1 MAKRK
6 EYKYSIIS
14 YNQNSLRTESIN
26 IGLLIFNE
34 NTYKYKIIP
43 NNSSK
48 INGLAYSQYFKE
60 LFKENVKV
68 VNYALKNGTATSLDQ
83 LNKISQQIQFSSFRK
98 IITSNINT
106 IFSTLLDE
114 YVGNYYLN
122 SRSTSETVTAKQLAL
137 NIFSKN
143 KVLNTKVSKNVRV
156 KPNRD
161 LNMRINIDFAF
172 ANGNNLNLINSV
184 PASEAS
190 IDDWYSKMFLLTE
203 KFEQSGEILLLSNS
217 SNTKTKSEEVSD
229 VLNDLAS
236 NKRVKVLD
244 LAIAKDL
251 NSFNKYVKKIQDSD
265 SSEEKINSLI
275 ARANIA

>member
-14 YNQNSLRTESIN
+14 YNQNSLRNESIN

-122 SRSTSETVTAKQLAL
+122 SRSTLETVTAKQLAL

>member
-14 YNQNSLRTESIN
+14 YNQNSLRNESIN

>member
-14 YNQNSLRTESIN
+14 YNQNSLRNESIN

-236 NKRVKVLD
+236 NKRVKALD

>member
-14 YNQNSLRTESIN
+14 YNQNSLRNESIN

-68 VNYALKNGTATSLDQ
+68 VNYALKNGTTTSLDQ

-236 NKRVKVLD
+236 NKRVKALD